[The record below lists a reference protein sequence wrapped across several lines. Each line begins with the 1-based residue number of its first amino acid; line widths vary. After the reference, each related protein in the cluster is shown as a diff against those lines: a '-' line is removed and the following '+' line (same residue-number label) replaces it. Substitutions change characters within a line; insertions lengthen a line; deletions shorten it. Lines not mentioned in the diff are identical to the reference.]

1 MKIYA
6 MLFAFDKAVTMSD
19 VGTTK
24 RKRLSSAF
32 YTKKSFLHIN
42 IHSNIISIEYNSRFY
57 LHVSIIFVMFKLL

>member
-42 IHSNIISIEYNSRFY
+42 IHSNIISI
-57 LHVSIIFVMFKLL
+57 